1 MPTLQDYYKSNNAF
15 DQSLADLKQPK
26 PPKLAP
32 TGTAYGTPERRKEV
46 FGDNPA
52 YGADYDPGKFYELY
66 GRSASPTEDKLGQSG
81 LMSLIANRGYFPGER
96 ERLNALMS
104 REIGARST
112 LESQLLNERVASMPG
127 GGSSGF
133 SDNIY
138 ANIAANARQALGQYN
153 LGLEEAGQER
163 RYGAISQ
170 LYGSEENERQRRAAE
185 AEAKRNF
192 GQKVAGQLLEAG
204 GEFAAKKWS
213 SAAYKK
219 DIKPVYSTIEAKTKI
234 KTPSKRSL
242 LGALKNLDLK
252 TYKYKPGIEPD
263 DDGQEHIG
271 VIAEET
277 PENLKAGSDKVDLSD
292 ILFMTVGALQELS
305 AKVEELQGLGAL
317 KPEVA
322 LG

>member
-15 DQSLADLKQPK
+15 DQSLADLKK

-32 TGTAYGTPERRKEV
+32 TGTAYGTPERRREV

-81 LMSLIANRGYFPGER
+81 LMSLIANRGYSPGER
-96 ERLNALMS
+96 ERLNAMMS

-112 LESQLLNERVASMPG
+112 LESQLLNERGASIPG

-185 AEAKRNF
+185 AQAKRNF
-192 GQKVAGQLLEAG
+192 GYQVAGQLAQG
-204 GEFAAKKWS
+204 VGEYIGKKS

-277 PENLKAGSDKVDLSD
+277 PDNLKAGSDKVDLSD